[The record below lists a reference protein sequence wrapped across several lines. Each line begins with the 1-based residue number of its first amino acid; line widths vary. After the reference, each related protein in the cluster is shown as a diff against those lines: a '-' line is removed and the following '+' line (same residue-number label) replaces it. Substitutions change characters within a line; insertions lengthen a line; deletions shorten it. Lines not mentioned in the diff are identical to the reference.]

1 MPRLTLPRL
10 KLPSLA
16 RWRNRDPDAEHDGLL
31 LIAEIA
37 GLAVVTCIVAGFV
50 LMAATSGGDAATTR
64 PAVPTITDAG
74 GPAPTAPDP
83 ELALPPDLPEPP
95 AIAPPTT
102 TKTTKVVVP
111 KPPPK
116 PKPAPKPKPT
126 PPGQDDD
133 DDGPGNGNGNG
144 GGHDDD
150 GDGDDQT
157 AWPWSDCS
165 PEGSRAET
173 PKRHLP
179 LVCRDG
185 HWHFVS

>member
-1 MPRLTLPRL
+1 MPRPTLPRL

-37 GLAVVTCIVAGFV
+37 GVAVVTCIVAGFV
-50 LMAATSGGDAATTR
+50 LMAATSGGDATTTR

-74 GPAPTAPDP
+74 GPAPAAPDP

-102 TKTTKVVVP
+102 TKTTKVVAP
-111 KPPPK
+111 KPKPPK
-116 PKPAPKPKPT
+116 PKPAPKP
-126 PPGQDDD
+126 PPPDNDDD
-133 DDGPGNGNGNG
+133 DGDDGPGNGNGNG
-144 GGHDDD
+144 GDDD
-150 GDGDDQT
+150 GQT